1 MVRGAQVLARDD
13 EVEVHGEQ
21 EQVGGK
27 EWVHGEQVLE
37 MDDEQEVHSMVL
49 AHGV

>member
-13 EVEVHGEQ
+13 EVEV
-21 EQVGGK
+21 QVGGK

-37 MDDEQEVHSMVL
+37 MDDEREVHSMVL